1 MRGALLAWLPFVI
14 SWTLVG
20 GAAWIA
26 WRILRRLNVFG
37 RDEPPSSAGK
47 PD

>member
-14 SWTLVG
+14 SWTLIA
-20 GAAWIA
+20 GAAWIV
-26 WRILRRLNVFG
+26 WRILRRLKVFG
-37 RDEPPSSAGK
+37 GDEPPSSAGK